1 MKTVHFHVNSKHR
14 AEKDVK
20 NNFSKN
26 KVEILRKLITTL
38 RTSHQAIV
46 KKSLV
51 LLFAQ
56 LFGVMPVTGVKA
68 KDIRGLSFSY
78 FSIIFIYS
86 LIVFISL
93 AFYFSTTLIVIK
105 AFLDPVIFYGSIVC
119 IYYKFGNLARQWPKL
134 MQKWEKIERNLPEHP
149 TQLSKA
155 ALAQRI
161 KMVAIVVLM
170 MSLIEH
176 LLNIITIVHYANY
189 CNTGQDPVQ
198 QVFKSQ
204 LSQLFYITEF
214 SVFKAIFGKLVNV
227 IATFTWN
234 YMDLFVMVVSI
245 GLSDKFRQVNA
256 SLFRMKGKVTSES
269 YWSQHRDHYRSLC
282 RLCEDIDNAISFI
295 TMFSFSNN
303 LYFICVQLLR
313 SLNKM
318 PSFAHTLYFWFSLV
332 FLIGRTLAVSL
343 YSAEINDESK
353 RPVQVFRCVPKE
365 SWCLEVKRFSEEVNT
380 DIVALSGMKF
390 FHLTRTLV
398 LSVAGTI
405 VTYELVLIQFHVQ
418 EGYLGC
424 YYSQTPPISPIL
436 SFLLLSPSRTL
447 HRRRFACN
455 SQAKICNYILLQRH
469 NGILLIYG
477 PRSQMA
483 STHEEMGGDR
493 KKFTKIPNAG
503 GKRLSFSQNQNDCFG
518 ILSIVVTRS
527 SVKQC
532 FGDLKQISFAL
543 EYTTW
548 KAIVVEIVS
557 IIATFVSSYVDV
569 FVMVVCIGI
578 SERFQ
583 QVNRRIIAVKWKVI
597 WKGMQLGGI
606 PIKNLLI
613 RRKKI
618 NLKPNNPGKQKSSPL
633 LSTKSE
639 SLGHSAGFKYLR
651 RATKEDF
658 MYNGSFHEAVG
669 TVLLIAQ
676 FFAIMPVRGVK
687 SKNANGLSFRWCCF
701 PALYT
706 GIVLIFLAFYFILT
720 IYFVFATNNFELADI
735 DPIIFQGSCLCVCGM
750 FANLARKWPG
760 LMRKW
765 HDIEVQLPDH
775 QSQMHRAALAY
786 KIKMIVLLT
795 VVMSLIEHLLSIISN
810 IHYINY
816 CKTGEEPFETFF
828 RIHLFH
834 MFAITDYAIWKA
846 IFGKFLNIIGTFVWT
861 YMDIFVMVVSV
872 GLSEKFRQVNKSL
885 FRIKGKMMPESFWY
899 EHRMHYRNLCNL
911 CEDVDNAISQ
921 ITMVSFS
928 NNVYFICAQLL
939 KSLNPM
945 PSVAHAVYFWFSMIF
960 LLARTLAVSL
970 YSAEINDQSKKPVE
984 IFRCVPKES
993 WCLEVKRFSQEVN
1006 SDTIAL
1012 TGMRFFYLTR
1022 GLVLSVGGTI
1032 VTYELVLFQFNV
1044 GAGVHTTC

>member
-1 MKTVHFHVNSKHR
+1 MELCADLEAARMRCYLVEKLRVKFDSIYLWTDSKITLYWIR
-14 AEKDVK
+14 SSKFQKDVFVY
-20 NNFSKN
+20 NR
-26 KVEILRKLITTL
+26 VQEIQQLTANDNWNHCPGSINPADLLTRGVSAQTLLSCETWLNGPSWLYNDINHRKYFRRATREDFIYNG
-38 RTSHQAIV
+38 SFHEAV
-46 KKSLV
+46 GSV

-93 AFYFSTTLIVIK
+93 AFYFSTTLYFTFCQQLRLENIGIHLLVIFSLSRIVIK

-424 YYSQTPPISPIL
+424 Y
-436 SFLLLSPSRTL
+436 
-447 HRRRFACN
+447 
-455 SQAKICNYILLQRH
+455 
-469 NGILLIYG
+469 
-477 PRSQMA
+477 
-483 STHEEMGGDR
+483 
-493 KKFTKIPNAG
+493 
-503 GKRLSFSQNQNDCFG
+503 
-518 ILSIVVTRS
+518 
-527 SVKQC
+527 
-532 FGDLKQISFAL
+532 
-543 EYTTW
+543 
-548 KAIVVEIVS
+548 
-557 IIATFVSSYVDV
+557 
-569 FVMVVCIGI
+569 
-578 SERFQ
+578 
-583 QVNRRIIAVKWKVI
+583 
-597 WKGMQLGGI
+597 
-606 PIKNLLI
+606 
-613 RRKKI
+613 
-618 NLKPNNPGKQKSSPL
+618 
-633 LSTKSE
+633 
-639 SLGHSAGFKYLR
+639 
-651 RATKEDF
+651 
-658 MYNGSFHEAVG
+658 
-669 TVLLIAQ
+669 
-676 FFAIMPVRGVK
+676 
-687 SKNANGLSFRWCCF
+687 
-701 PALYT
+701 
-706 GIVLIFLAFYFILT
+706 
-720 IYFVFATNNFELADI
+720 
-735 DPIIFQGSCLCVCGM
+735 
-750 FANLARKWPG
+750 
-760 LMRKW
+760 
-765 HDIEVQLPDH
+765 
-775 QSQMHRAALAY
+775 
-786 KIKMIVLLT
+786 
-795 VVMSLIEHLLSIISN
+795 
-810 IHYINY
+810 
-816 CKTGEEPFETFF
+816 
-828 RIHLFH
+828 
-834 MFAITDYAIWKA
+834 
-846 IFGKFLNIIGTFVWT
+846 
-861 YMDIFVMVVSV
+861 
-872 GLSEKFRQVNKSL
+872 
-885 FRIKGKMMPESFWY
+885 
-899 EHRMHYRNLCNL
+899 
-911 CEDVDNAISQ
+911 
-921 ITMVSFS
+921 
-928 NNVYFICAQLL
+928 
-939 KSLNPM
+939 
-945 PSVAHAVYFWFSMIF
+945 
-960 LLARTLAVSL
+960 
-970 YSAEINDQSKKPVE
+970 
-984 IFRCVPKES
+984 
-993 WCLEVKRFSQEVN
+993 
-1006 SDTIAL
+1006 
-1012 TGMRFFYLTR
+1012 
-1022 GLVLSVGGTI
+1022 
-1032 VTYELVLFQFNV
+1032 
-1044 GAGVHTTC
+1044 

>member
-1 MKTVHFHVNSKHR
+1 M
-14 AEKDVK
+14 E
-20 NNFSKN
+20 FS
-26 KVEILRKLITTL
+26 LFM
-38 RTSHQAIV
+38 
-46 KKSLV
+46 V
-51 LLFAQ
+51 LAH
-56 LFGVMPVTGVKA
+56 K
-68 KDIRGLSFSY
+68 
-78 FSIIFIYS
+78 
-86 LIVFISL
+86 
-93 AFYFSTTLIVIK
+93 
-105 AFLDPVIFYGSIVC
+105 
-119 IYYKFGNLARQWPKL
+119 WPRL
-134 MQKWEKIERNLPEHP
+134 MRKWEATERSLPKYQ
-149 TQLSKA
+149 TQVES
-155 ALAQRI
+155 ALASRKI
-161 KMVAIVVLM
+161 RMIALVFFPL
-170 MSLIEH
+170 SLLDH
-176 LLNIITIVHYANY
+176 LLNNVSVMYYNNFCGNISEGFELFFT
-189 CNTGQDPVQ
+189 
-198 QVFKSQ
+198 SQ
-204 LSQLFYITEF
+204 
-214 SVFKAIFGKLVNV
+214 
-227 IATFTWN
+227 
-234 YMDLFVMVVSI
+234 
-245 GLSDKFRQVNA
+245 
-256 SLFRMKGKVTSES
+256 
-269 YWSQHRDHYRSLC
+269 
-282 RLCEDIDNAISFI
+282 
-295 TMFSFSNN
+295 
-303 LYFICVQLLR
+303 
-313 SLNKM
+313 
-318 PSFAHTLYFWFSLV
+318 
-332 FLIGRTLAVSL
+332 
-343 YSAEINDESK
+343 
-353 RPVQVFRCVPKE
+353 
-365 SWCLEVKRFSEEVNT
+365 
-380 DIVALSGMKF
+380 
-390 FHLTRTLV
+390 
-398 LSVAGTI
+398 
-405 VTYELVLIQFHVQ
+405 
-418 EGYLGC
+418 
-424 YYSQTPPISPIL
+424 
-436 SFLLLSPSRTL
+436 
-447 HRRRFACN
+447 
-455 SQAKICNYILLQRH
+455 
-469 NGILLIYG
+469 
-477 PRSQMA
+477 
-483 STHEEMGGDR
+483 
-493 KKFTKIPNAG
+493 
-503 GKRLSFSQNQNDCFG
+503 
-518 ILSIVVTRS
+518 
-527 SVKQC
+527 
-532 FGDLKQISFAL
+532 LKQISFAL

-583 QVNRRIIAVKWKVI
+583 QVNRRIIAVKWKVTTPSFWI
-597 WKGMQLGGI
+597 IHRNYYESLCILCKDLDNAI
-606 PIKNLLI
+606 SPLVTVSCSNNLYFICVQLI
-613 RRKKI
+613 R
-618 NLKPNNPGKQKSSPL
+618 
-633 LSTKSE
+633 
-639 SLGHSAGFKYLR
+639 SLGEKPTIAHTIYFWYSLFFLIGRTLSVFVHSARINDESKRPASVFRCIPKESWCPEVKRFSTEVNEGFKYLR